1 MDAILRSISTISTL
15 LELQGKQRLLR
26 FGEVAGMLDCVGVA
40 GAESSISREVAHT
53 CAAIG
58 ARRDNLE
65 LFTQEGGFDP
75 NPNPNPNPTPNPNP
89 SLAGGRLRPAQ
100 LARPQ
105 PQRGRA
111 GRGGRGARG
120 LRSAAGGAHGP
131 STPNPPTPTPDP

>member
-65 LFTQEGGFDP
+65 LFTQEGLTLTLTLT
-75 NPNPNPNPTPNPNP
+75 PTLTLPLI
-89 SLAGGRLRPAQ
+89 LARSSPTGRLVPR
-100 LARPQ
+100 
-105 PQRGRA
+105 
-111 GRGGRGARG
+111 
-120 LRSAAGGAHGP
+120 
-131 STPNPPTPTPDP
+131 